1 MLTMTD
7 PAGARLAD
15 FLSKVADGSVVR
27 IVRGKHRFKLE
38 MDRPRKS
45 DETFAHDG
53 RIVLALDERVATS
66 LSSRQLQIRE
76 TKAGPRLRLQPQ

>member
-7 PAGARLAD
+7 PAGARLAN
-15 FLSKVADGSVVR
+15 FLSKVGDDAVVR

-38 MDRPRKS
+38 MGRTRKS

-66 LSSRQLQIRE
+66 LASRQLQVRE
-76 TKAGPRLRLQPQ
+76 TNAGPRLRLQPQ